1 MRLFLLA
8 CAGLF
13 VPGPADEPTAED
25 YARDVRLEVAWVDT
39 PAVLTNPMLP
49 PPVAASLVNTS
60 TSRSYPVVQAGG
72 GSRRGP
78 VEPSMHWSLE
88 RLAPDGTWSA
98 WDSGARGI
106 RADSIG
112 TDWRESIVPLAP
124 REVLELRLSGLFFNV
139 ALSQSPAGAYRA
151 RAHYEFSASEAVPPD
166 ALRGIP
172 AYELVS
178 TPVEFEY
185 APPFTVEIDAV
196 RTWSV
201 AESASVGALID
212 ARIVN
217 RGEST
222 LTIPRPAGS
231 PRTAIVRSF
240 PSARKGELSIDWPEF
255 LEAETSAEV
264 EERALRIAPG
274 ASVAVFG
281 PDGLYPADEFHF
293 TWSGSSELPQV
304 TPPIGIVVRVRVEED
319 RAPLSIS
326 SEPIAIPLVD

>member
-1 MRLFLLA
+1 LHLLA

-13 VPGPADEPTAED
+13 VPGPVDGPTAED
-25 YARDVRLEVAWVDT
+25 YARDVRLEVAWADT
-39 PAVLTNPMLP
+39 RAVLKNPMLP
-49 PPVAASLVNTS
+49 PPVAASLVNIS
-60 TSRSYPVVQAGG
+60 TSRSYPVVHAGG

-88 RLAPDGTWSA
+88 RLAPDGTWST
-98 WDSGARGI
+98 WDSGVRGI

-112 TDWRESIVPLAP
+112 TDWRKSIVSLAP
-124 REVLELRLSGLFFNV
+124 LETLELRLSDLFFNI
-139 ALSQSPAGAYRA
+139 ALSHSPAGVYRA
-151 RAHYEFSASEAVPPD
+151 RAHYEFSASDEAPPS
-166 ALRGIP
+166 ALVGIP

-178 TPVEFEY
+178 SPVEFEY
-185 APPFTVEIDAV
+185 APPFTIEIDAV

-212 ARIVN
+212 ARLVN

-222 LTIPRPAGS
+222 LTIPRPAS
-231 PRTAIVRSF
+231 SSRTAIVRSF
-240 PSARKGELSIDWPEF
+240 PSARKGELSIDWPVFSET
-255 LEAETSAEV
+255 ETSV

-281 PDGLYPADEFHF
+281 PDGLYPADEFHL
-293 TWSGSSELPQV
+293 TWADSSELPQV